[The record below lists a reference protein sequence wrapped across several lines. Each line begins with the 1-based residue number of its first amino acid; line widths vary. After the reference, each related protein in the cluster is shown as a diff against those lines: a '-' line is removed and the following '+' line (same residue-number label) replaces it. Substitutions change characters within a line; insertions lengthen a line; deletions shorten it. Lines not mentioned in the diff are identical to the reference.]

1 MLMRL
6 KVSSL
11 AYKFVFY
18 KPEHNAKGGPQRI
31 EFLKSRNAKVKS
43 QGLSLILFNSNLWE
57 GLFCARKL

>member
-43 QGLSLILFNSNLWE
+43 QGLSLILFNSNL
-57 GLFCARKL
+57 